1 MPHPSIRTKSV
12 VALASA
18 AVVAAA
24 IDVNLGVLNFD
35 NFSKHSCQG
44 FLELLGYYLTDGKPK
59 FQLKPAVQ
67 LRGLST
73 Y

>member
-1 MPHPSIRTKSV
+1 MEGYNMSHPSIRTKSV

-44 FLELLGYYLTDGKPK
+44 FWNFL
-59 FQLKPAVQ
+59 VII
-67 LRGLST
+67 
-73 Y
+73 